1 MDYKR
6 ATKMPAWVQGQF
18 LPLWRQWLKDYETT
32 GYFQGSETGEKPT
45 KFAMHMM
52 NMEQSEIDYW
62 YKEEKHS
69 FITVRLDNSTPLG
82 EVRDKLE
89 NMKFQWMTLASARIE
104 LHSTDGTKNHH
115 VHILSTQV
123 NKHRAIRDL
132 SRYFKVNKENVDV
145 KNGEKCELYD
155 KRSNYIQG
163 IKQDKKSEAIEL
175 DRKVLDDLDIQQ
187 IYSIENI

>member
-18 LPLWRQWLKDYETT
+18 LPLWRQWLKEYEIS
-32 GYFQGSETGEKPT
+32 GHFEGSETHEKPT

-52 NMEQSEIDYW
+52 GMEQSEIDYW
-62 YKEEKHS
+62 YPEQKHS
-69 FITVRLDNSTPLG
+69 FCTIRLNNSTPLG

-123 NKHRAIRDL
+123 NKHMAIRDL
-132 SRYFKVNKENVDV
+132 SRYFKVNKENVDI

-163 IKQDKKSEAIEL
+163 IKQEKKSEAIEL

>member
-18 LPLWRQWLKDYETT
+18 LPLWRQWLKEYEIS
-32 GYFQGSETGEKPT
+32 GHFEGSPSGEKPT

-62 YKEEKHS
+62 YPEQKHS
-69 FITVRLDNSTPLG
+69 FLTIKLKNSTPLG

-104 LHSTDGTKNHH
+104 LHSTDGTQNHH

-132 SRYFKVNKENVDV
+132 SRYFKLPKEHIDI
-145 KNGEKCELYD
+145 KNAEKCELYD